1 MELGIMAETSVTYS
15 WLVGFVCFV
24 LAMILLQ
31 LYRIVDSRGYNLP
44 PGSRGWPLIGESLG
58 FMRAINSGSQPRR
71 FIQDRELRYGEIFRS
86 NLFGRSRMIVSVD
99 PEFNKHIL
107 QNEGRLFQSNYP
119 RPFRNLIG
127 KFGLVAV
134 HGDLQKKLHGTAVN
148 FLGFEKLRVHFM
160 EDIQNLM
167 QTTFAQWQAKRDI
180 HLHEECHQ
188 LVLNLMAKQL
198 LDLSPSKE
206 TEEMGKAFAVFS
218 KAFLAVPIRIPGTSY
233 ARGIKGRAFLI
244 KKIKEGI
251 KHRRQ
256 HPDEAVHNDFLGEL
270 LKEDLHS
277 EEVIAD
283 LVLFLLFAG
292 HETSASAMV
301 FSIKFLTDCPRALH
315 ELKEEHGALLKR
327 NGSPRNQ
334 KLTWDDYRSM
344 KFTECVIYKTLRLA
358 NVASAIFREAKE
370 DIKIK
375 GGFVIP
381 RGWTVMVLLN
391 SMHLDEKY
399 HSSALTFDPWR
410 WQRQLENNELS
421 KNPSFIPFGGGARL
435 CPGMHLAKLEL
446 ALFLHNFVT
455 KFRWEAVEDDK
466 ISYFPVSHLT
476 KGFPIRLH
484 HLQERMDD

>member
-1 MELGIMAETSVTYS
+1 MVETTVTYS

-127 KFGLVAV
+127 KFALLSV

-160 EDIQNLM
+160 DDIQNLM

-198 LDLSPSKE
+198 LDLSPSKD
-206 TEEMGKAFAVFS
+206 TEEICEAFGHFS
-218 KAFLAVPIRIPGTSY
+218 EALLAVPIKIPGTKY
-233 ARGIKGRAFLI
+233 ARGFKAREFLI
-244 KKIKEGI
+244 KKIYESI
-251 KHRRQ
+251 EDRRQ
-256 HPDEAVHNDFLGEL
+256 HPEAVHNDLLTKL
-270 LKEDLHS
+270 LKEDSFS
-277 EEVIAD
+277 EEIIAD
-283 LVLFLLFAG
+283 FILFLLFAG
-292 HETSASAMV
+292 HETSSRSMSFA
-301 FSIKFLTDCPRALH
+301 IKFLTDCPRALE
-315 ELKEEHGALLKR
+315 ELKAEHDALLKR
-327 NGSPRNQ
+327 KGNLKNQ
-334 KLTWDDYRSM
+334 KLNWDDYQSL
-344 KFTECVIYKTLRLA
+344 KFTQCVIHETLRVG
-358 NVASAIFREAKE
+358 NFGPGVFRETKE
-370 DIKIK
+370 DIKTK

-381 RGWTVMVLLN
+381 RGWTVYVFLTGT
-391 SMHLDEKY
+391 HLDEKY
-399 HSSALTFDPWR
+399 HSSALKFDPWR
-410 WQRQLENNELS
+410 WQPHLQDQELL
-421 KNPSFIPFGGGARL
+421 KNPSFMPFGGGARL
-435 CPGMHLAKLEL
+435 CPGMHLAKMEL

-455 KFRWEAVEDDK
+455 KFRWEALQDDK

-484 HLQERMDD
+484 PQEQMDD